1 MSMLHYV
8 MHGTPIDTAISF
20 DDCAKRLI
28 QRKSCWHFQSFP
40 CRGVHREQSPEP
52 GFRTELPRAFA
63 ALVQADG
70 ARLPL
75 AQPLLLWL
83 AGPVTS
89 AWVLVGEFIFTLAM
103 ALKCYPLQ
111 PGGLLVLEA
120 LLLGLATPRRSMRNC
135 STTSRCSCC

>member
-8 MHGTPIDTAISF
+8 MHGTPIDTAISSMIALNA
-20 DDCAKRLI
+20 D

-40 CRGVHREQSPEP
+40 CRGVHREQS
-52 GFRTELPRAFA
+52 LSQAFA
-63 ALVQADG
+63 QNFLGHSPRWYKLTV
-70 ARLPL
+70 L
-75 AQPLLLWL
+75 AFLLLNPLLLWL

-120 LLLGLATPRRSMRNC
+120 LLLGLATPRRSMRSC